1 MSQIIK
7 AVLGIIKGAF
17 RLIAKVGRP
26 LIHIIGLILIAMLVL
41 FWIACIIL
49 LFFGQP
55 YASFF
60 FEGSTVANFLGTFNV
75 LFIIGIPLL
84 MLVLFIMR
92 VFLKSNF
99 RPKWQFGLWAFWL
112 INVISF
118 SMIGVSTFQDH
129 QYGEEVKME
138 EEILNFP
145 YDTLRVEMER
155 SPFGSSF
162 HPFGDDALVSDDQ
175 LYVRNIRVV
184 FEKSNSGKLE
194 IVQRNEAKG
203 GSLSQAERN
212 AAAVD
217 FSYQLEGNTL
227 KLPAYTKLGKGEK
240 FRWQQV
246 FFYVLVPEGMYV
258 ERNRALARNISWV
271 EQDRD
276 YRFPSKWDANHIWQM
291 GENGMVAPDFIKN
304 RVKKYNLSGFSKIRL
319 NGDIEMKIKR
329 GNRFQVTLNEAD
341 NQKNVEVVLT
351 DGRLNISTKEDTRE
365 DYEMEIIMPVLE
377 ELWVLQSNNIEIKD
391 FKLEKLHLVNEGR
404 GYINIFSDIKNLNI
418 ELTGENE
425 LDIRGQGEYL
435 NVILTDD
442 AEMDAE
448 HFTVKN
454 AKVELDNGSF
464 AKISATDTLWQKLMD
479 SEIISR
485 RDPVI
490 IDANSDE
497 SESEKENKE
506 Q

>member
-7 AVLGIIKGAF
+7 AVIGIIKGAF
-17 RLIAKVGRP
+17 RLVAKVGRP

-60 FEGSTVANFLGTFNV
+60 LEGSATANFLGTFNI

-112 INVISF
+112 INLVSF

-129 QYGEEVKME
+129 QYGEEVRVE
-138 EEILNFP
+138 EESIDFP
-145 YDTLRVEMER
+145 YDTVRVEMER
-155 SPFGSSF
+155 SPFGNSW

-175 LYVRNIRVV
+175 LYVRNVRVI
-184 FEKSNSGKLE
+184 FEKSNTGKLE

-212 AAAVD
+212 AAAVN
-217 FSYQLEGNTL
+217 FSYEIEGNTI
-227 KLPAYTKLGKGEK
+227 KLPAYTILEEGEK

-258 ERNRALARNISWV
+258 ERNRRLSRNISWV

-276 YRFPSKWDANHIWQM
+276 YRFPSKWDADYIWQM

-304 RVKKYNLSGFSKIRL
+304 RVKKYNLRGFSKIRL
-319 NGDIEMKIKR
+319 DGNIKLKIRR
-329 GNRFQVTLNEAD
+329 GNRFQITLEEAD
-341 NQKNVEVVLT
+341 NQKNVEVVMT
-351 DGRLNISTKEDTRE
+351 DGRLNISTIEDTRE
-365 DYEMEIIMPVLE
+365 DYEMEIIMPNLE
-377 ELWVLQSNNIEIKD
+377 ELWVLQSNDIEIKD
-391 FKLEKLHLVNEGR
+391 FKLDQLHLVNEGR
-404 GYINIFSDIKNLNI
+404 GHINAFSDVKNLNV
-418 ELTGENE
+418 ELTGDNE
-425 LDIRGQGEYL
+425 FEIRGEGEYL

-454 AKVELDNGSF
+454 AKIELDNGSF
-464 AKISATDTLWQKLMD
+464 AKISATDTLWRKVMD
-479 SEIISR
+479 GEIISR

-490 IDANSDE
+490 IDANE
-497 SESEKENKE
+497 SENEE